1 MVLDVPGSLDR
12 ERPFRLD
19 PLEFADDALVPEAH
33 DVGQDVQSPAVRH
46 PQHNPLS
53 AHASRLP
60 EHEIQHGD
68 HDVRPFDGEALL
80 TEVRTV
86 EKLLQALDLGEPL

>member
-33 DVGQDVQSPAVRH
+33 DVG
-46 PQHNPLS
+46 
-53 AHASRLP
+53 
-60 EHEIQHGD
+60 
-68 HDVRPFDGEALL
+68 
-80 TEVRTV
+80 
-86 EKLLQALDLGEPL
+86 